1 MRTECT
7 WEEAVLEAINE
18 GRWPDRADA
27 ALREHVAGCSVCAD
41 LTHVAVLLQLE
52 RDGLLQEARVP
63 SSGLVWW
70 RAQLRV
76 RQEAARAAER
86 PIAFVEGLTVA
97 SGLGVAFAVLGL
109 ASPWVREWT
118 GWTVD
123 VLARA
128 IPGRPEV
135 AMLTGSMQGS
145 TLWLVA
151 LAAWLVLGPLAIYF
165 TVTDD

>member
-1 MRTECT
+1 MQTECT
-7 WEEAVLEAINE
+7 RGDSVLEAINE

-27 ALREHVAGCSVCAD
+27 ALRDHVNGCSVCAD
-41 LTHVAVLLQLE
+41 LTQVA
-52 RDGLLQEARVP
+52 GLLQQDRDGALREARVP

-70 RAQLRV
+70 RAQLRA

-97 SGLGVAFAVLGL
+97 CGLGVAFAILGL

-118 GWTVD
+118 SWTID
-123 VLARA
+123 VFARA

-135 AMLTGSMQGS
+135 DLLTGSMHGN

-151 LAAWLVLGPLAIYF
+151 LATWLVLAPLAIYF
-165 TVTDD
+165 TVADD